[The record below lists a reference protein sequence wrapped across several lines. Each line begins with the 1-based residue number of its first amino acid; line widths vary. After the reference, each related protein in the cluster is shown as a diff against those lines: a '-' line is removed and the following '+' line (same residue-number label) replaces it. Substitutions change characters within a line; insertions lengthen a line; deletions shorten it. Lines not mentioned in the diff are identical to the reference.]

1 MVSFIP
7 NSYNVYLYMH
17 SINPIFY
24 RIFYISILLIFFP
37 FLWNGFEPYFIV
49 LVSITS
55 KVKYVCHC
63 SALQQRVETNV
74 FLCKWFGMYYV
85 GKYICHQFNTKSLLH
100 CWEAVKHYMNVPFIH
115 VSKNSYCRFYIVG
128 TLCQAHKL

>member
-37 FLWNGFEPYFIV
+37 FLSNGFEPYFIV

-85 GKYICHQFNTKSLLH
+85 GKYMSSIQHKKLVTLLGSCKTLH
-100 CWEAVKHYMNVPFIH
+100 ERSIYPSFEEFILSFLYRWNIVP
-115 VSKNSYCRFYIVG
+115 SP
-128 TLCQAHKL
+128 